1 MKKYN
6 RVAACVLVLAS
17 FCQHASA
24 AVSVQQAE
32 RLKDDLTPL
41 GAERAGNG
49 KDIPPWRGGLT
60 VPALSYQEAGQHH
73 PNPYPQ
79 DKPLLVITNAN
90 KDKYKEH
97 LTDGQIAL
105 FETYPDTFKMPI
117 YKTRRTA
124 AAPEWVYDNTYKNAI
139 RSEINEN
146 GAGLR
151 YAYGGIPFP
160 IANNGL
166 EAIWNHITRWRG
178 VFFSRRS

>member
-117 YKTRRTA
+117 YKTKRTA
-124 AAPEWVYDNTYKNAI
+124 AYSDDLYGVIKKNATTAELVQSGNGI
-139 RSEINEN
+139 INFDT
-146 GAGLR
+146 A
-151 YAYGGIPFP
+151 IPFP
-160 IANNGL
+160 IAKNGS
-166 EAIWNHITRWRG
+166 EVIWKIEYDTG
-178 VFFSRRS
+178 TYQGIFG